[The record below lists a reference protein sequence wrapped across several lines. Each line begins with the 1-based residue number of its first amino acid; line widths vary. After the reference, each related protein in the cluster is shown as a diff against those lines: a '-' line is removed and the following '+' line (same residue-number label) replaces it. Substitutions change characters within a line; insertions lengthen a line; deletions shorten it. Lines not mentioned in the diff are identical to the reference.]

1 MATIV
6 VLGKLGKDAEVKDV
20 SGTALAKFSV
30 AENVGYGDKKQT
42 IWYDVNLWGKQASSG
57 FVDYLKKGQQV
68 QVTGELS
75 TREYN
80 GKTYLEIRVWDIKLC
95 GGKPENS
102 QQQPAPQQQQGYG
115 QQPQKTAPV
124 DLEDSLPF

>member
-102 QQQPAPQQQQGYG
+102 PQQQAPQQQGYA
-115 QQPQKTAPV
+115 QPKPQD
-124 DLEDSLPF
+124 DLDTDLPF